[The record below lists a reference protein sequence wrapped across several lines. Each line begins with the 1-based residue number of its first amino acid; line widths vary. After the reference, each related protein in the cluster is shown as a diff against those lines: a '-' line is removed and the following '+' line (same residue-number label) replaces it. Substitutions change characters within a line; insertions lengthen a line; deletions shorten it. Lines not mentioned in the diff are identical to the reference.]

1 MSKET
6 AEFVMVALSIA
17 CGAGGWYLHGRG
29 QRSLGVLIFVS
40 GAIAMALIGHHWNIT
55 AGL

>member
-6 AEFVMVALSIA
+6 AELVMVALSIA

-40 GAIAMALIGHHWNIT
+40 GAIAMALIAHHWNIT